1 MIVSVFEFS
10 HNLVITGCTNK
21 DILPYKKNNVNA
33 SGETRTMFIDLL
45 HVPNTY
51 RG

>member
-1 MIVSVFEFS
+1 MIISVFEFS
-10 HNLVITGCTNK
+10 HNLVITGYTSK
-21 DILPYKKNNVNA
+21 DILPYKKDIVNA
-33 SGETRTMFIDLL
+33 SGETGTMFIDVL